1 MNNFNSRNVQDLD
14 ILEILAFYIQLKN
27 IEWDQN
33 QNQYIHSV
41 VQNIDKQIAKL
52 HKQNDIIMQQ
62 NKQILSRLDKIDN
75 L

>member
-1 MNNFNSRNVQDLD
+1 MYNLQDLD
-14 ILEILAFYIQLKN
+14 AIELLAFYIQLKN
-27 IEWDQN
+27 IEWDQQ

-41 VQNIDKQIAKL
+41 IENINKQIAKL

-62 NKQILSRLDKIDN
+62 NQQILNKLDKLDI